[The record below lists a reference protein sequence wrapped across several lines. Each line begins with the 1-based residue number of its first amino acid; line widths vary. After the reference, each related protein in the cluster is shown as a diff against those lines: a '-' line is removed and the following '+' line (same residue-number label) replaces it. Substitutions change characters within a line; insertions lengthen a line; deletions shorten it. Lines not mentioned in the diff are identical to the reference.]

1 MRGYMKKMIMILL
14 TILSVTCIYNTMKA
28 SKVSSIS
35 TDTLNLLA
43 QNNSSDKTVLLIAA
57 HGLGKDC
64 NHASTTI
71 NGTNYYENIEAR
83 KLVNRIAGYLEDLG
97 INYEIA
103 NQIIGDAYWSNDPA
117 TRNAARNCTNP
128 NTNSCC
134 GFRTASIGT
143 YSPTLMNH
151 VDERGIENY
160 SLVLE
165 VHFNGGGGNYSVVFG
180 RDNTTEAAGLELA
193 QDVADAIGVGYGQY
207 KRDTDSGATS
217 VGSLGTISNFYANRS
232 IPVYYLETAFMDNQ
246 EQFISYLDNQSEVAQ
261 TIANFIAEKA
271 PGAKNDGTGSMYV
284 GGGRTVDPY
293 PNVFA
298 NIDVFTQNSEGCGT
312 IFIDEFGNYTQL
324 HEFMEE
330 IFTLIKIA
338 TPIIVIALST
348 FDYIKAIT
356 SSNADEMKKANG
368 RTIKRIVIGLLIFF
382 LPYLLEILFKLF
394 GLYDISTC
402 GIGE

>member
-1 MRGYMKKMIMILL
+1 MKKIIILLL
-14 TILSVTCIYNTMKA
+14 TILSVACIYNTMKT
-28 SKVSSIS
+28 SKINTTS

-43 QNNSSDKTVLLIAA
+43 QNNDSNKTVLLIAA

-64 NHASTTI
+64 NHASTTM

-83 KLVNRIAGYLEDLG
+83 KLVNQIAGYLEDLG

-103 NQIIGDAYWSNDPA
+103 NQIVGDAYWSNDPA

-143 YSPTLMNH
+143 YGSTLMNH
-151 VDERGIENY
+151 VDEKGIGNY

-165 VHFNGGGGNYSVVFG
+165 VHFNGGGGNYTIVFG
-180 RDNTTEAAGLELA
+180 RDNTTEASGLQLA
-193 QDVADAIGVGYGQY
+193 QSVADAIGVGRGEY
-207 KRDTDSGATS
+207 KRDTDPGATS

-246 EQFISYLDNQSEVAQ
+246 SQFQSYLNNQSEVAS
-261 TIANFIAEKA
+261 TIANFIAENA
-271 PGAKNDGTGSMYV
+271 PGATNDGTGSMYV

-298 NIDVFTQNSEGCGT
+298 DIDIFIRDSEGCGT
-312 IFIDEFGNYTQL
+312 VFIDEFGNYTEL

-330 IFTLIKIA
+330 LFNLIKII

-348 FDYIKAIT
+348 FDYIKAI
-356 SSNADEMKKANG
+356 SLSNADEMKKANA
-368 RTIKRIVIGLLIFF
+368 RTIKRLIVGLCIFF
-382 LPYLLEILFKLF
+382 LPYLLEILFELF

>member
-1 MRGYMKKMIMILL
+1 MCGYMKKIIIILC
-14 TILSVTCIYNTMKA
+14 TILSIACIYNIIKD
-28 SKVSSIS
+28 SKRIGIS

-43 QNNSSDKTVLLIAA
+43 QNDSASKTVLLIAA

-71 NGTNYYENIEAR
+71 NGTSYYENIEAR

-103 NQIIGDAYWSNDPA
+103 NQIVGDAYWSNDPA
-117 TRNAARNCTNP
+117 TRNEARNCTNP
-128 NTNSCC
+128 NTSSCC

-143 YSPTLMNH
+143 YSKNLLNH
-151 VDERGIENY
+151 VDEKGIANY

-165 VHFNGGGGNYSVVFG
+165 VHFNGGGGDYSVVFG
-180 RDNTTEAAGLELA
+180 RDNTTENSGLELA
-193 QDVADAIGVGYGQY
+193 QAVADAIGVGYGQY

-217 VGSLGTISNFYANRS
+217 VGSLGTITNFYSNRS

-246 EQFISYLDNQSEVAQ
+246 QQFTSYLNNQSEVAQ

-271 PGAKNDGTGSMYV
+271 PGAKKDGSGSMYV
-284 GGGRTVDPY
+284 SGGRTIDPY

-298 NIDVFTQNSEGCGT
+298 NIDVFTENSEGCGT
-312 IFIDEFGNYTQL
+312 IFVDEFGNYTQF
-324 HEFMEE
+324 HEFMQE

-338 TPIIVIALST
+338 APIIVAALST

-356 SSNADEMKKANG
+356 ASNADEMKKANK
-368 RTIKRIVIGLLIFF
+368 RTIKRIVIGLLVFF
-382 LPYLLEILFKLF
+382 LPYLLEILFELF